1 MAPVVKGE
9 LSDAEQKLMDTI
21 LKDGVQEV
29 AALLKE
35 PSVRVDCL
43 DQTGM
48 TPLQHAA
55 FRGKTELC
63 RLLLDHGADVN
74 SDYHDNNYSTLHF
87 AALSGNPEVT
97 SMILEAGAKVDHINS
112 VNRTAAQMAA
122 FVGQHQ
128 CVRVINNFFPKQ
140 ELERFTVPQGFEK
153 EPKLPKHLL
162 QPVLKLINLS
172 TVHPVK
178 VAMFL
183 KENRELALE
192 AYKVAKVLDI
202 IVEESMKSRET
213 NDPRAVK
220 CHYFATIV
228 RLANKSLKNSEDTL
242 DAFLKSLVKGRDS
255 DGFPETQERLIRQA
269 LKEFPYAESQLLQQL
284 VRQIA
289 PVKIVTYCNQ
299 TCQKLHWPTH
309 KKFCKKMAAKMQEAD
324 LSENGGDAES
334 IKQAGSDEDA
344 GSGGEDAGSGGEDAG
359 SGGEDA
365 GSGGEALA
373 ASSGDGSEKVSTEAQ
388 GKTDSTADAVLE
400 SEAATS

>member
-1 MAPVVKGE
+1 
-9 LSDAEQKLMDTI
+9 
-21 LKDGVQEV
+21 
-29 AALLKE
+29 
-35 PSVRVDCL
+35 
-43 DQTGM
+43 M

-153 EPKLPKHLL
+153 SPSGD
-162 QPVLKLINLS
+162 VSSLS
-172 TVHPVK
+172 LWQ

-213 NDPRAVK
+213 NDPL
-220 CHYFATIV
+220 TQ
-228 RLANKSLKNSEDTL
+228 NSEDTL

-309 KKFCKKMAAKMQEAD
+309 KKFCKKMA
-324 LSENGGDAES
+324 ENGGDAES